1 MYKEHC
7 VKDSEFLDFSEQHL
21 IAHNLNNTTF
31 LQWKFTINLQH
42 HVCVC
47 VEKICYEEV
56 HTWEVKVQLIAANTM

>member
-21 IAHNLNNTTF
+21 IAHVLN
-31 LQWKFTINLQH
+31 KH
-42 HVCVC
+42 HFPSVEIYYKSTASCVS

-56 HTWEVKVQLIAANTM
+56 HKWEVKVQLIAANTM